1 MKKRTWAAVLLGT
14 LLLCIAGVAAASY
27 VKAKLLEEAVQE
39 MQKQQEARQQE
50 RNRQPGYILIH
61 TTDGEEW
68 GFYGDMEIISDGTD
82 GTDIDMTGW
91 LVGATHSCYNP
102 ELEEKGR

>member
-1 MKKRTWAAVLLGT
+1 M
-14 LLLCIAGVAAASY
+14 AASEERHMGSNISGDASSLRRS
-27 VKAKLLEEAVQE
+27 VCGGKLCKRKADRRSGA
-39 MQKQQEARQQE
+39 
-50 RNRQPGYILIH
+50 GYILIH

-82 GTDIDMTGW
+82 GTDIDIDMTGW
-91 LVGATHSCYNP
+91 LVGSTHSCYNP